1 MIRLKHF
8 SYRIILGFLMALF
21 LFTGCKGSDTRE
33 AVDDTVEEL
42 AGKKKVDQ
50 MKKMEKDVGKLQDQQ
65 ADRLNQLDNIEDNH

>member
-1 MIRLKHF
+1 MTNLKYF
-8 SYRIILGFLMALF
+8 LFRILIVFFVSLF

-50 MKKMEKDVGKLQDQQ
+50 MRKMENDVEKLQDQQ
-65 ADRLNQLDNIEDNH
+65 TDRFKDLDDMENN